1 MLTECLYART
11 RYFPLAVG
19 MRLSATN
26 CVLTKL
32 PLAPPLPKPFPLPLL
47 PFRLGSRPCTIAAP
61 SRTLLEIC
69 GACGR
74 RCRLQ
79 PVLTQ
84 PGGLCPSFRGSCR
97 PASAPDAPHL
107 NSHLPS
113 DAALLVLQ
121 NWPVSARGTYAHMD
135 VSMRA

>member
-1 MLTECLYART
+1 M
-11 RYFPLAVG
+11 
-19 MRLSATN
+19 
-26 CVLTKL
+26 
-32 PLAPPLPKPFPLPLL
+32 
-47 PFRLGSRPCTIAAP
+47 AAP

-79 PVLTQ
+79 PEPTQ

-97 PASAPDAPHL
+97 PASALDAPHL

-113 DAALLVLQ
+113 DGALLVLQ

-135 VSMRA
+135 VNESLGESIHMLFAGPRTRLARAPR